1 MSYGEV
7 ITDQLNI
14 AHIISTNEINEPSN
28 TNGMDKN
35 RGMSDLVKLRSL
47 TSDHKLKREHIILTS
62 SNI

>member
-47 TSDHKLKREHIILTS
+47 TSDHKLKL
-62 SNI
+62 NI